1 MNQHLTDQQ
10 LIDYQFD
17 LASEAD
23 AKEARS
29 HLEKCDTCRH
39 RLHELGRK
47 LNALDLIRDDVK
59 ASRELLS
66 ETIHNAQRAGRWRK
80 LLLHRLP
87 WAGAVAAAVIV
98 GIALLA
104 VPDRG
109 RKNAQEF
116 STAAPQPPME
126 TGAAKSVAEDVPM
139 VAMAPSPRGG
149 AKSESLSDDLRGEG
163 VPPLRPDGILPS
175 EEEQGQ
181 DALATQ
187 DKGRM
192 PSPREDHRQAALDA
206 ATQPSA
212 EGSLNADRMVRS
224 VPVRAYLQP
233 MGSEKITP
241 DGVTTN
247 ALAATPGA
255 TQLDTIDERPP
266 FAPASAIELVVL
278 PRREDVQL
286 TIYNAADL
294 TLVRERRN
302 LTLKRGWNWLQFMWA
317 GTLIDPT
324 SLALEPL
331 EHKGE
336 VQVQQ
341 LVFPPRLKEL
351 GRWLIRSEIDGQTS
365 FELTYFTSG
374 LSWRAFYMGTLS
386 QDETTMRLKGYVRVS
401 NNSGEDYEDAQT
413 RLLVG
418 RIHLLDSIA
427 ELARRQYPYGSPS
440 AIRMLFEGN
449 TAFEDMGL
457 QGEQVH
463 NFAGAFSESLK
474 RKNIQK
480 EGLSEYFLYTIEGT
494 ETIPNEWG
502 KRLISF
508 QVDDIPVASLCKYD
522 EERWGT
528 QTIRFLTFANDKEH
542 KLGETPLPDGMV
554 RVYGRADDQGHL
566 SYVGG
571 MGVKYIPVGDQVELE
586 LGSARLVEVKPSL
599 MDYRTTNHSFD
610 AKGNVNGW
618 DEVRT
623 WKVEIVNARTLPVQ
637 VEVTRGFEMPYW
649 TLKVTDGSP
658 TYRKYD
664 ATHARF
670 ELTVPPRQTQ
680 VFEYEVTTY
689 QGVRQQSLPGEF

>member
-17 LASEAD
+17 LAAEAD
-23 AKEARS
+23 AGLARA
-29 HLEKCDTCRH
+29 HLEKCDACRR
-39 RLHELGRK
+39 RLHALGRK
-47 LNALDLIRDDVK
+47 FNALDLIRDDVK
-59 ASRELLS
+59 ASRTLLS
-66 ETIHNAQRAGRWRK
+66 ETIHNARQAGRWRK
-80 LLLHRLP
+80 FLLHRLP

-98 GIALLA
+98 GIAILA

-109 RKNAQEF
+109 RKNTEVF
-116 STAAPQPPME
+116 STNVQPSPE
-126 TGAAKSVAEDVPM
+126 ATATGSLAGEVPM
-139 VAMAPSPRGG
+139 LAMAPDSIK
-149 AKSESLSDDLRGEG
+149 AESLRGEG
-163 VPPLRPDGILPS
+163 VPPLRPDGILPL

-192 PSPREDHRQAALDA
+192 PSPRGDRRQAAFDDA
-206 ATQPSA
+206 AQTATAQPDMA
-212 EGSLNADRMVRS
+212 
-224 VPVRAYLQP
+224 
-233 MGSEKITP
+233 
-241 DGVTTN
+241 
-247 ALAATPGA
+247 
-255 TQLDTIDERPP
+255 IDEQPP

-294 TLVRERRN
+294 TLVCEKRN

-317 GTLIDPT
+317 NTLIDPT

-341 LVFPPRLKEL
+341 LVFPPRLREL
-351 GRWLIRSEIDGQTS
+351 GRWLIRSEVAGQVP

-386 QDETTMRLKGYVRVS
+386 QDETTMRLEGYVRLG

-418 RIHLLDSIA
+418 RVHLLERIR
-427 ELARRQYPYGSPS
+427 ELAQRPYPYGGPNCPNYLDKLRRMRMPGGRDATGVS
-440 AIRMLFEGN
+440 IRELYAPVSYALEP
-449 TAFEDMGL
+449 
-457 QGEQVH
+457 
-463 NFAGAFSESLK
+463 K
-474 RKNIQK
+474 KIQK

-502 KRLISF
+502 KRLLSF
-508 QVDDIPVASLCKYD
+508 ETDDIPVESLCKYD
-522 EERWGT
+522 EERWGDR
-528 QTIRFLTFANDKEH
+528 TIRFLSFANDEDH
-542 KLGETPLPDGMV
+542 KLGETPLPDGTV
-554 RVYGRADDQGHL
+554 RVYGRADEQGHL

-571 MGVKYIPVGDQVELE
+571 MDVKYIPVGEEVELE
-586 LGSARLVEVKPSL
+586 LGPARLVEVRPAL
-599 MDYRTTNHSFD
+599 LDYRTGDYRFD
-610 AKGNVNGW
+610 AKGDVKGW

-623 WKVEIVNARTLPVQ
+623 WKVEIVNARSLPVK
-637 VEVTRGFEMPYW
+637 VEATRGFGTPYW
-649 TLKVTDGSP
+649 TLKLTGGSP
-658 TYRKYD
+658 AYRKHD

-689 QGVRQQSLPGEF
+689 HGVREQLLGNRELN

>member
-17 LASEAD
+17 LASDAD
-23 AKEARS
+23 AKEARI
-29 HLEKCDTCRH
+29 HLEGCDACRR

-66 ETIHNAQRAGRWRK
+66 ETIHNAQRAGRWRRF
-80 LLLHRLP
+80 LLHRLP

-109 RKNAQEF
+109 RKDVSVF
-116 STAAPQPPME
+116 STSKEVSLDTTAAR
-126 TGAAKSVAEDVPM
+126 GVEDVPR
-139 VAMAPSPRGG
+139 VAMAPVPG
-149 AKSESLSDDLRGEG
+149 ESVE
-163 VPPLRPDGILPS
+163 
-175 EEEQGQ
+175 
-181 DALATQ
+181 
-187 DKGRM
+187 
-192 PSPREDHRQAALDA
+192 
-206 ATQPSA
+206 A
-212 EGSLNADRMVRS
+212 EGHARS

-233 MGSEKITP
+233 MRPEKITP
-241 DGVTTN
+241 YGVTTS
-247 ALAATPGA
+247 ALAAAPGT
-255 TQLDTIDERPP
+255 TQPDAIDDQPP

-286 TIYNAADL
+286 TIYNVADL

-317 GTLIDPT
+317 NTLIDPT
-324 SLALEPL
+324 SLSLEPL
-331 EHKGE
+331 EHADQ

-351 GRWLIRSEIDGQTS
+351 GRWLIRSEVDGQVP

-386 QDETTMRLKGYVRVS
+386 QDERTMRLEGYVRVN

-413 RLLVG
+413 RLIVG
-418 RIHLLDSIA
+418 RIRLLDQIA

-440 AIRMLFEGN
+440 PTGPIRAGIAGN
-449 TAFEDMGL
+449 LGWVV
-457 QGEQVH
+457 GEEPHVDHRRYSGGRQE
-463 NFAGAFSESLK
+463 ESLK
-474 RKNIQK
+474 RKEVQK

-502 KRLISF
+502 KRLMSF
-508 QVDDIPVASLCKYD
+508 EAEEIPVANLCKYD
-522 EERWGT
+522 EEGWGDR
-528 QTIRFLTFANDKEH
+528 TIRFLTFANDKEH

-554 RVYGRADDQGHL
+554 RIYGRADEQGHL

-571 MGVKYIPVGDQVELE
+571 MGVKYIPVGDEVELE
-586 LGSARLVEVKPSL
+586 LGPARLVEVKPVL
-599 MDYRTTNHSFD
+599 MDYRTANHSFD
-610 AKGNVNGW
+610 AKGEVNGW
-618 DEVRT
+618 EEVRA
-623 WKVEIVNARTLPVQ
+623 WKVEIANARTLPVQ
-637 VEVTRGFEMPYW
+637 VEVTRGFETPYW
-649 TLKVTDGSP
+649 TLKVTSGSP
-658 TYRKYD
+658 AYRKHD

-689 QGVRQQSLPGEF
+689 YGARQGVLSDTSLKTGN

>member
-1 MNQHLTDQQ
+1 MNTHLTDQQ

-23 AKEARS
+23 AKEARI
-29 HLEKCDTCRH
+29 HLEGCDACRR

-66 ETIHNAQRAGRWRK
+66 QTIHNAQRAGRWRRF
-80 LLLHRLP
+80 LLHRLP
-87 WAGAVAAAVIV
+87 WAGAVAAAVVV
-98 GIALLA
+98 GITLLA

-109 RKNAQEF
+109 RKDVSAF
-116 STAAPQPPME
+116 STSKEVSLDTTAAR
-126 TGAAKSVAEDVPM
+126 GVEDVPI
-139 VAMAPSPRGG
+139 VAMAPVPG
-149 AKSESLSDDLRGEG
+149 ES
-163 VPPLRPDGILPS
+163 V
-175 EEEQGQ
+175 Q
-181 DALATQ
+181 
-187 DKGRM
+187 
-192 PSPREDHRQAALDA
+192 
-206 ATQPSA
+206 A
-212 EGSLNADRMVRS
+212 EGYARS
-224 VPVRAYLQP
+224 VPARAYLQP
-233 MGSEKITP
+233 TGSEKITP

-247 ALAATPGA
+247 ALAAISGT
-255 TQLDTIDERPP
+255 TQPDAIDDQPP

-317 GTLIDPT
+317 NTLIDPT

-351 GRWLIRSEIDGQTS
+351 GRWLIRSEIDGQVP

-386 QDETTMRLKGYVRVS
+386 QDEKTMRLEGYVRVS
-401 NNSGEDYEDAQT
+401 NHSGEDYEDVRT
-413 RLLVG
+413 RLVVG
-418 RIHLLDSIA
+418 RVHLLDQIA
-427 ELARRQYPYGSPS
+427 DLARRQHPYGSPRPTNDLG
-440 AIRMLFEGN
+440 AIAGN
-449 TAFEDMGL
+449 IDELRDSDKYSYGQSLYFGLRKGPLADMKMK
-457 QGEQVH
+457 EI
-463 NFAGAFSESLK
+463 
-474 RKNIQK
+474 RK

-494 ETIPNEWG
+494 ETIPNQWG
-502 KRLISF
+502 KRLMSF
-508 QVDDIPVASLCKYD
+508 HTADIPIAGLCKYD

-528 QTIRFLTFANDKEH
+528 QTIRFLTFANDQEH

-554 RVYGRADDQGHL
+554 RLYGRADEQGHL

-571 MGVKYIPVGDQVELE
+571 MGVKYIPVGDEVELE

-599 MDYRTTNHSFD
+599 MDYRTANHSFD
-610 AKGNVNGW
+610 AKGEVKGW

-623 WKVEIVNARTLPVQ
+623 WRVEIVNARTLPVQ
-637 VEVTRGFEMPYW
+637 VEVTRGFETPYW
-649 TLKVTDGSP
+649 TLKVTGGSP
-658 TYRKYD
+658 AYCKHD

-670 ELTVPPRQTQ
+670 ELAVPPRQTQ

-689 QGVRQQSLPGEF
+689 HGVREQSFVNREMN